1 MTAVKNKN
9 LEVVKILLLN
19 TRLEHLDNNSNSI
32 FHYAANSNANM
43 VNLLASKSTVNL
55 NHCNLDGYTPLHLAC
70 LSDNPDCVNALVRK
84 LNLLIC
90 SNFELFQ
97 IFQLLAGAD
106 VNITAKHFSSVY
118 NRNNASSKY
127 RFNQLI
133 YDHWGPFV
141 NKMNYQELFKDRPSN
156 NKRAIFMI

>member
-1 MTAVKNKN
+1 MEIPFIWFQVAHFNLKDYLSNPKVIDLLDYPDHEKYMTPIMTAVKNKN

-97 IFQLLAGAD
+97 IF
-106 VNITAKHFSSVY
+106 
-118 NRNNASSKY
+118 
-127 RFNQLI
+127 
-133 YDHWGPFV
+133 
-141 NKMNYQELFKDRPSN
+141 
-156 NKRAIFMI
+156 